1 MKYMGSKN
9 RIAKHILPIILKNRK
24 ENQYYIEPFVGGANM
39 IDKVS
44 GKRIGLD
51 LNPYLISLFKG
62 LQDSEDLIFEI
73 DKELYDKARTQY
85 NNEIKGL
92 NIIGNRFSSFEL
104 GWIGFMAS
112 ANGRF
117 FEGGYSGKSITKD
130 GLTRD
135 YIKESINNILKQKE
149 NLIDIDFFNKDYRD
163 FNYPNNSIIYCDIPY
178 KDTKAYS
185 FSKKFNYEEFYDWVR
200 NMNNKGHEIFIS
212 EYSMPNDFKIIWE
225 QEVKSSL
232 SANNI
237 SGGNKT
243 SIERLFVLK

>member
-9 RIAKHILPIILKNRK
+9 RIAKNILPIILKNRTK
-24 ENQYYIEPFVGGANM
+24 DQYYIEPFVGGANI
-39 IDKVS
+39 IDKVD

-62 LQDSEDLIFEI
+62 LQENKPLIFNI
-73 DKELYDKARTQY
+73 DKNLYDKARNQY
-85 NNEIKGL
+85 YNEIKGL
-92 NIIGNRFSSFEL
+92 NSENNFSSFEL

-117 FEGGYSGKSITKD
+117 FEGGYSGKSITKS

>member
-1 MKYMGSKN
+1 MGSKN
-9 RIAKHILPIILKNRK
+9 RIAKNILPIILKNRIK
-24 ENQYYIEPFVGGANM
+24 DQYYIEPFVGGANI
-39 IDKVS
+39 IDKVD

-62 LQDSEDLIFEI
+62 LQENKPLIFNI
-73 DKELYDKARTQY
+73 DKNLYDKARNQY
-85 NNEIKGL
+85 YNEIKGL
-92 NIIGNRFSSFEL
+92 NSENNFSSFEL

-117 FEGGYSGKSITKD
+117 FEGGYSGKSITKS

>member
-9 RIAKHILPIILKNRK
+9 RIAKNILPIILKNRTK
-24 ENQYYIEPFVGGANM
+24 DQYYIEPFVGGANI
-39 IDKVS
+39 IDKVD

-62 LQDSEDLIFEI
+62 LQENKPLIFNI
-73 DKELYDKARTQY
+73 DKNLYDKARNQY
-85 NNEIKGL
+85 YNEIKGL
-92 NIIGNRFSSFEL
+92 NSENNFSSFEL

-117 FEGGYSGKSITKD
+117 FEGGYSGKSITKS

-178 KDTKAYS
+178 KNTKSYS
-185 FSKKFNYEEFYDWVR
+185 FSKDFNYEEFYDWVR
-200 NMNNKGHEIFIS
+200 NMNNKGHNIFIS

>member
-9 RIAKHILPIILKNRK
+9 RIAKHILPIILKDRIK
-24 ENQYYIEPFVGGANM
+24 DQYYIEPFVGGANI
-39 IDKVS
+39 IDKVD

-62 LQDSEDLIFEI
+62 LQENKPLIFNI
-73 DKELYDKARTQY
+73 DKNLYDKARTQY
-85 NNEIKGL
+85 YNETKGL
-92 NIIGNRFSSFEL
+92 NSESNFSSFEL

-117 FEGGYSGKSITKD
+117 FEGGYSGKSITKS

-135 YIKESINNILKQKE
+135 YISESIKNILKQKDA
-149 NLIDIDFFNKDYRD
+149 LIGIDFFNKDYRD
-163 FNYPNNSIIYCDIPY
+163 FNYPSNSIIYCDIPY

-185 FSKKFNYEEFYDWVR
+185 FSKKFNYEEFYSWVKE
-200 NMNNKGHEIFIS
+200 MSDKGHEIFIS

>member
-9 RIAKHILPIILKNRK
+9 RIAKNILPIILKDRTK
-24 ENQYYIEPFVGGANM
+24 DQYYIEPFVGGANI
-39 IDKVS
+39 IDKVD

-62 LQDSEDLIFEI
+62 LQENKPLNFNI
-73 DKELYDKARTQY
+73 DKNLYDKARNQY
-85 NNEIKGL
+85 YNEIKGL
-92 NIIGNRFSSFEL
+92 NSENNFSSFEL

-117 FEGGYSGKSITKD
+117 FEGGYSGKSITKS

>member
-9 RIAKHILPIILKNRK
+9 RIAKNILPIILKNRTK
-24 ENQYYIEPFVGGANM
+24 DQYYIEPFVGGANM
-39 IDKVS
+39 IDKVD

-62 LQDSEDLIFEI
+62 LQENKPLNFNI
-73 DKELYDKARTQY
+73 DKNLYDKARNQY
-85 NNEIKGL
+85 YNEIKGL
-92 NIIGNRFSSFEL
+92 NSENNFSSFEL

-117 FEGGYSGKSITKD
+117 FEGGYSGKSITKS

>member
-9 RIAKHILPIILKNRK
+9 RIAKNILPIILKDRTK
-24 ENQYYIEPFVGGANM
+24 DQYYIEPFVGGANM
-39 IDKVS
+39 IDKVD

-62 LQDSEDLIFEI
+62 LQENKPLIFNI
-73 DKELYDKARTQY
+73 DKNLYDKARNQY
-85 NNEIKGL
+85 YNEIKGL
-92 NIIGNRFSSFEL
+92 NSENNFSSFEL

-117 FEGGYSGKSITKD
+117 FEGGYSGKSITKS

>member
-9 RIAKHILPIILKNRK
+9 RIAKNILPIILKDRTK
-24 ENQYYIEPFVGGANM
+24 DQYYIEPFVGGANI
-39 IDKVS
+39 IDKVD

-62 LQDSEDLIFEI
+62 LQENKPLIFNI
-73 DKELYDKARTQY
+73 DKNLYDKARNQY
-85 NNEIKGL
+85 YNEIKGL
-92 NIIGNRFSSFEL
+92 NSENNFSSFEL

-117 FEGGYSGKSITKD
+117 FEGGYSGKSITKS